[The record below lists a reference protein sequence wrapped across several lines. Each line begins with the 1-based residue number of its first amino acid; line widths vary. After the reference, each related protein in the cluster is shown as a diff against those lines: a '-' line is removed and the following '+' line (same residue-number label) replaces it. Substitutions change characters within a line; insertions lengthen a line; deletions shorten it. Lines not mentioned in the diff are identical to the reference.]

1 MRRREFL
8 AFVGIAA
15 IASARPVRGQQA
27 DHVRRIGVLFGVSG
41 GDAQQSIEA
50 FETALRE
57 HGLQNHVNV
66 QLMYRF
72 GTSTADLAAANA
84 KEIVALKPDLI
95 LVSTSPGVAA
105 ILRETR
111 SIPTV
116 FTNVADPVGS
126 GFVSSFSRLGGNIT
140 GFANFEPSMSGKW
153 LEILKDLAPSVR
165 RVMILFNPET
175 APNAAYF
182 PSLKVAAPSLS
193 IELFPTPAHDP
204 AEIEAA
210 VSSFAKEANGGVIPF
225 PDITMY
231 THRKILIGLTAKY
244 QLPAVYGYRMFVSD
258 GGLVSYGLNGIEP
271 LRRAAD
277 YVDRIL
283 KGANPSDLPVQ
294 GPVKF
299 ELGVNLKT
307 AKALGLTIPLSL
319 LAQADEVIE

>member
-1 MRRREFL
+1 
-8 AFVGIAA
+8 
-15 IASARPVRGQQA
+15 
-27 DHVRRIGVLFGVSG
+27 
-41 GDAQQSIEA
+41 
-50 FETALRE
+50 
-57 HGLQNHVNV
+57 
-66 QLMYRF
+66 MYRF

-126 GFVSSFSRLGGNIT
+126 GFVSSFSRPGGNIT

-193 IELFPTPAHDP
+193 IELLPTPAHDP

-210 VSSFAKEANGGVIPF
+210 VSSFAKEPNGGVISF

-231 THRKILIGLTAKY
+231 THRKIIIGLMAKY
-244 QLPAVYGYRMFVSD
+244 QLPAVYGYRIFVSD

-283 KGANPSDLPVQ
+283 KGQSKRLARSGSGQVRAGSEPQNRQ
-294 GPVKF
+294 GARPDDPTFAARASRRGDRMSRQARNVGSGSWSCKNVF
-299 ELGVNLKT
+299 ST
-307 AKALGLTIPLSL
+307 AQTDRVEPLRCG
-319 LAQADEVIE
+319 